1 MLDPL
6 VYPPGVTTNRR
17 CIFCGGTPL
26 TKEHV
31 FPRWA
36 HRLITGAD
44 PKGHAVIPDS
54 YAFSEIGPALWDDQ
68 DGGEVEVIDNK
79 PGRLAVNGPHLQTKS
94 VCASCNNGWM
104 SDLEAEVM
112 PLISRLM
119 QGQQVK
125 ASKDEASTL
134 VRWAQ
139 KTCATL
145 HQCGSAD
152 LSFIRSEALHALKAG
167 ESPPGQWHIR
177 LARVTE
183 TNLHYYSHTPLI
195 TRFGKDEADATPAP
209 EWYEQT
215 IGVQSMFSIGGV
227 LFIVR
232 YSPYEF
238 RGPTS
243 LDCDLRTDY
252 QSPPVLHGEKAT
264 RILKPWNWPVFTG
277 SDLQYWTLWAVAP
290 KSGLVALFEQP
301 DGSIAVDEVTSAME
315 SRDMD
320 YQAYESRPGVGA
332 LFART
337 PKKRQVEVSFNRT
350 NQGLDQVINGPRDD
364 ADSEQS

>member
-1 MLDPL
+1 M
-6 VYPPGVTTNRR
+6 TTNRR

-26 TKEHV
+26 TNEHV

-36 HRLITGAD
+36 HRLVTGSD

-54 YAFSEIGPALWDDQ
+54 YAFSEIGPALDLN
-68 DGGEVEVIDNK
+68 GEIEVIDNK
-79 PGRLAVNGPHLQTKS
+79 PGRLVVNAPHLQTKS
-94 VCASCNNGWM
+94 VCAPCNNGWM
-104 SDLEAEVM
+104 SGLEAEAK

-125 ASKDEASTL
+125 ASKEEASTL

-152 LSFIRSEALHALKAG
+152 LTFISADVLRALKAG
-167 ESPPGQWHIR
+167 DPPPGQWHIR

-183 TNLHYYSHTPLI
+183 ANLHYYSHTPLMARI
-195 TRFGKDEADATPAP
+195 GKGEADATEATPAS

-238 RGPTS
+238 MGPTS

-252 QSPPVLHGEKAT
+252 QSPPVLHGDKAT

-301 DGSIAVDEVTSAME
+301 DGSLAVDEVTSAME
-315 SRDMD
+315 RRDID
-320 YQAYESRPGVGA
+320 YQAHESRPGVGA
-332 LFART
+332 IFART
-337 PKKRQVEVSFNRT
+337 PKKRQAEVSFRRT
-350 NQGLDQVINGPRDD
+350 SLGVDQVIDGPND
-364 ADSEQS
+364 ADPEES